1 MSFILYI
8 SQESSDKIDVSPTLS
23 KACNK
28 PCFHIQSN
36 NNNKKK
42 RKNKCDPKNP
52 SHSKLDNFG
61 EVQCC
66 VPMSVGNVFS
76 VIKQPHSKDIKMQL
90 LLPTHEREKPA
101 WRPLVLWQKAVQLE
115 LGGR

>member
-1 MSFILYI
+1 MTKLTFRPLYQKHAI
-8 SQESSDKIDVSPTLS
+8 SLVFTYKVI
-23 KACNK
+23 
-28 PCFHIQSN
+28 III
-36 NNNKKK
+36 KKE